1 MILPPYIPIGCSPV
15 WLGDM
20 QLFMVM
26 VPIQQLVVSPGVVV
40 EVPFGPFTSGM
51 VVGGC
56 SWSSFLRQS
65 AWRLILVWSS
75 PMKFSEV
82 NLGLVSSDEV
92 LGG

>member
-40 EVPFGPFTSGM
+40 EVPFGPLTWWMEVTLGP
-51 VVGGC
+51 V
-56 SWSSFLRQS
+56 
-65 AWRLILVWSS
+65 
-75 PMKFSEV
+75 FS
-82 NLGLVSSDEV
+82 NKV
-92 LGG
+92 LADCHPINKIIDQ